1 MAAILVIAIAFGLLG
16 AGLTLAFG
24 GTVLM
29 AFLVYIGSGIF
40 GLLLPFF
47 VTAFAERSKN
57 KHFYP
62 TFPKWP
68 AA

>member
-29 AFLVYIGSGIF
+29 AFLAYIGSGIF

-47 VTAFAERSKN
+47 VTSLRGTVEE
-57 KHFYP
+57 
-62 TFPKWP
+62 
-68 AA
+68 